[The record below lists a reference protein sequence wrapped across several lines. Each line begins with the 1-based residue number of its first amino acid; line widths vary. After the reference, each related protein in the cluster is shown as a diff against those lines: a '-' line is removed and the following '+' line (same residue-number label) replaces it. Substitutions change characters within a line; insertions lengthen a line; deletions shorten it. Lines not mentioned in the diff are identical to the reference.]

1 MIGKR
6 IKKPEVLVVRVRSLS
21 NWLGSCARGSIPT
34 SHHMPR
40 IHHFLIVVLLGSSLF
55 AAAQSTSSA
64 DELPLI
70 TAALMNYI
78 DGTANGDPDQVRR
91 AFHPDFNLY
100 TVNDGDSLWIRS
112 GEKYIAGIKPGE
124 KNNRQG
130 RIISIDVE
138 KNAAMAKAEI
148 AIPGWRIFTDYFLL
162 LKYEGTWKIVQKSYT
177 WREWPKS
184 EEKK

>member
-1 MIGKR
+1 MMHNK
-6 IKKPEVLVVRVRSLS
+6 
-21 NWLGSCARGSIPT
+21 
-34 SHHMPR
+34 
-40 IHHFLIVVLLGSSLF
+40 
-55 AAAQSTSSA
+55 
-64 DELPLI
+64 LPLLASLLVAPFVASAQDRNTDIAHI
-70 TAALMNYI
+70 TTVLTDYI

-112 GEKYIAGIKPGE
+112 GEKYIAGIKKGE

-138 KNAAMAKAEI
+138 KNTAMAKAEI

-162 LKYEGTWKIVQKSYT
+162 LKYEGSWKIVQKSYT
-177 WREWPKS
+177 WREWPKT